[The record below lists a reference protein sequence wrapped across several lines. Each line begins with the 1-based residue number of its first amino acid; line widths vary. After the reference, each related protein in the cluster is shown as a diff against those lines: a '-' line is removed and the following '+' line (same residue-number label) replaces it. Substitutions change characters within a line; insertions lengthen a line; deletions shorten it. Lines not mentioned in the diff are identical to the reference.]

1 MNHALNHREAQKRA
15 LRISLLANGVL
26 LVVEVVT
33 GLALGSLALLADA
46 AHMMSDVAA
55 LGLALGAQ
63 RLLDVPASSRHT
75 YGLQR
80 AEVLAAQLNG
90 LVLLVAAGW
99 IVYEALGRLGDALGI
114 PTLHPCRSLAPS
126 PPPASASPSSA
137 SPSPSPLLSSLPR
150 SPPQIAGG
158 GLALVASL
166 GLIVN
171 LVSARLLFVARGD
184 SLNMRGAYL
193 HMLLDSLGS
202 IGALGAGLGAL
213 WWGAFWAD
221 PTISIA
227 IAALVLW
234 SAWQLLRDTTQI
246 LLEGAPRG
254 MDASEVA
261 AALAS
266 DAAVETIHHLH
277 LWNLAS
283 DVPALSAHVV
293 LVRAS
298 SLHDA
303 QIEGDRLKEM
313 LRERFGIAHS
323 TLELECHVCDP
334 VQERTP

>member
-1 MNHALNHREAQKRA
+1 VNHALNHREAQKRA

-99 IVYEALGRLGDALGI
+99 IVYEALGRLGDA
-114 PTLHPCRSLAPS
+114 PK
-126 PPPASASPSSA
+126 
-137 SPSPSPLLSSLPR
+137 
-150 SPPQIAGG
+150 IAGG

-213 WWGAFWAD
+213 WWDAFWAD

-254 MDASEVA
+254 MDATEVA

>member
-1 MNHALNHREAQKRA
+1 VNHAPNHREAQKRA

-26 LVVEVVT
+26 LIVEVVT

-99 IVYEALGRLGDALGI
+99 IVYEALGRLGDA
-114 PTLHPCRSLAPS
+114 PE
-126 PPPASASPSSA
+126 
-137 SPSPSPLLSSLPR
+137 
-150 SPPQIAGG
+150 IAGG

-234 SAWQLLRDTTQI
+234 SAWELLRDTTQI

>member
-1 MNHALNHREAQKRA
+1 MNHAPNHREAQKRA

-99 IVYEALGRLGDALGI
+99 IVYEALGRLGDA
-114 PTLHPCRSLAPS
+114 PE
-126 PPPASASPSSA
+126 
-137 SPSPSPLLSSLPR
+137 
-150 SPPQIAGG
+150 IAGG

-334 VQERTP
+334 VQERIP

>member
-1 MNHALNHREAQKRA
+1 MNHAHNHREAQKRA
-15 LRISLLANGVL
+15 LRTSFVANGVL
-26 LVVEVVT
+26 LIVEVAA

-46 AHMMSDVAA
+46 THMMSDVAA
-55 LGLALGAQ
+55 LGVALGAQ
-63 RLLDVPASSRHT
+63 RLLDMPASSRHT

-80 AEVLAAQLNG
+80 AEVLAAQFNG
-90 LVLLVAAGW
+90 LVLVVAAGW
-99 IVYEALGRLGDALGI
+99 IVYEAVDRLGDA
-114 PTLHPCRSLAPS
+114 PE
-126 PPPASASPSSA
+126 
-137 SPSPSPLLSSLPR
+137 
-150 SPPQIAGG
+150 IAGG

-171 LVSARLLFVARGD
+171 LASARLLFVARGD

-193 HMLLDSLGS
+193 HMMLDSLGS
-202 IGALGAGLGAL
+202 MGALGAGLGAL
-213 WWGAFWAD
+213 WWGAYWAD
-221 PTISIA
+221 PIISIA
-227 IAALVLW
+227 IAGLVLW
-234 SAWQLLRDTTQI
+234 SAWQLLRDTTQV

-261 AALAS
+261 GALAS

-293 LVRAS
+293 LVRAA

-303 QIEGDRLKEM
+303 QIEGERLKEM
-313 LRERFGIAHS
+313 LQERFGIAHS

-334 VQERTP
+334 VHEGTP

>member
-1 MNHALNHREAQKRA
+1 MNHAPNHREAQKRA

-26 LVVEVVT
+26 LVVEVVA

-99 IVYEALGRLGDALGI
+99 IVYEALGRLGDA
-114 PTLHPCRSLAPS
+114 PE
-126 PPPASASPSSA
+126 
-137 SPSPSPLLSSLPR
+137 
-150 SPPQIAGG
+150 IAGG

-334 VQERTP
+334 VQERIP

>member
-1 MNHALNHREAQKRA
+1 
-15 LRISLLANGVL
+15 VL
-26 LVVEVVT
+26 LIVEVVA

-55 LGLALGAQ
+55 LGVALGAQ

-90 LVLLVAAGW
+90 LVLVVAAGW
-99 IVYEALGRLGDALGI
+99 IVYEAVGRLGDA
-114 PTLHPCRSLAPS
+114 PE
-126 PPPASASPSSA
+126 
-137 SPSPSPLLSSLPR
+137 
-150 SPPQIAGG
+150 IAGG

-171 LVSARLLFVARGD
+171 LVSARLLFVVRGD

-193 HMLLDSLGS
+193 HMMLDSLGS

-213 WWGAFWAD
+213 WWGAYWAD
-221 PTISIA
+221 PIIA
-227 IAALVLW
+227 IAIAGLVLW
-234 SAWQLLRDTTQI
+234 SAWQLLRDTTQV

-261 AALAS
+261 DALAS

-283 DVPALSAHVV
+283 DVPALSAHIV

-303 QIEGDRLKEM
+303 QIEGERLKEM
-313 LRERFGIAHS
+313 LHERFGIAHS

-334 VQERTP
+334 VHERTP

>member
-1 MNHALNHREAQKRA
+1 VRPPIQLRAVPVNHAHNHREAQKRA
-15 LRISLLANGVL
+15 LRTSLVANGVL
-26 LVVEVVT
+26 LIVEVVA

-55 LGLALGAQ
+55 LGVALGAQ

-80 AEVLAAQLNG
+80 AEVLAAQFNG
-90 LVLLVAAGW
+90 LVLVVAAGW
-99 IVYEALGRLGDALGI
+99 IVYEAVGRLGDAPEI
-114 PTLHPCRSLAPS
+114 D
-126 PPPASASPSSA
+126 
-137 SPSPSPLLSSLPR
+137 
-150 SPPQIAGG
+150 GG

-171 LVSARLLFVARGD
+171 LVSARLLFVVRGD

-193 HMLLDSLGS
+193 HMMLDSVGS

-213 WWGAFWAD
+213 WWGAYWAD
-221 PTISIA
+221 PIIA
-227 IAALVLW
+227 IAIAGLVLW
-234 SAWQLLRDTTQI
+234 SAWQLLRDTTQV

-261 AALAS
+261 DALAS

-283 DVPALSAHVV
+283 DVPALSAHIV

-303 QIEGDRLKEM
+303 QIEGERLKEM
-313 LRERFGIAHS
+313 LHERFGIAHS

-334 VQERTP
+334 VHEGTT

>member
-1 MNHALNHREAQKRA
+1 VNHAHNHREAQKRA
-15 LRISLLANGVL
+15 LRTSFVANGVL
-26 LVVEVVT
+26 LIVEVAA

-46 AHMMSDVAA
+46 THMMSDVAA
-55 LGLALGAQ
+55 LGVALGAQ
-63 RLLDVPASSRHT
+63 RLLDMPASSRHT

-80 AEVLAAQLNG
+80 AEVLAAQFNG
-90 LVLLVAAGW
+90 LVLVVAAGW
-99 IVYEALGRLGDALGI
+99 IVYEAVDRLGDA
-114 PTLHPCRSLAPS
+114 PE
-126 PPPASASPSSA
+126 
-137 SPSPSPLLSSLPR
+137 
-150 SPPQIAGG
+150 IAGG

-171 LVSARLLFVARGD
+171 LASARLLFVARGD

-193 HMLLDSLGS
+193 HMMLDSLGS
-202 IGALGAGLGAL
+202 MGALGAGLGAL
-213 WWGAFWAD
+213 WWGAYWAD
-221 PTISIA
+221 PIISIA
-227 IAALVLW
+227 IAGLVLW
-234 SAWQLLRDTTQI
+234 SAWQLLRDTTQV

-261 AALAS
+261 DALAS

-293 LVRAS
+293 LVRAA

-303 QIEGDRLKEM
+303 QIEGERLKEM
-313 LRERFGIAHS
+313 LQERFGIAHS

-334 VQERTP
+334 VHEGTS

>member
-1 MNHALNHREAQKRA
+1 VNHAHNHREAQKRA
-15 LRISLLANGVL
+15 LRTSFVANGVL
-26 LVVEVVT
+26 LIVEVAA

-46 AHMMSDVAA
+46 THMMSDVAA
-55 LGLALGAQ
+55 LGVALGAQ
-63 RLLDVPASSRHT
+63 RLLDMPASSRHT

-80 AEVLAAQLNG
+80 AEVLAAQFNG
-90 LVLLVAAGW
+90 LVLVVAAGW
-99 IVYEALGRLGDALGI
+99 IVYEAVDRLGDA
-114 PTLHPCRSLAPS
+114 PE
-126 PPPASASPSSA
+126 
-137 SPSPSPLLSSLPR
+137 
-150 SPPQIAGG
+150 IAGG

-171 LVSARLLFVARGD
+171 LASARLLFVARGD

-193 HMLLDSLGS
+193 HMMLDSLGS
-202 IGALGAGLGAL
+202 MGALGAGLGAL
-213 WWGAFWAD
+213 WWGAYWAD
-221 PTISIA
+221 PIISIA
-227 IAALVLW
+227 IAGLVLW
-234 SAWQLLRDTTQI
+234 SAWQLLRDTTQV

-261 AALAS
+261 DALAS

-293 LVRAS
+293 LVRAA

-303 QIEGDRLKEM
+303 QIEGERLKEM
-313 LRERFGIAHS
+313 LQERFGIAHS

-334 VQERTP
+334 VHEGTP

>member
-1 MNHALNHREAQKRA
+1 VNHASNHREAQKRA
-15 LRISLLANGVL
+15 LRISLVANGVL
-26 LVVEVVT
+26 LIVEVVA

-55 LGLALGAQ
+55 LGVALGAQ
-63 RLLDVPASSRHT
+63 RLLDVPPSSRHT

-80 AEVLAAQLNG
+80 AEVLAAQVNG
-90 LVLLVAAGW
+90 LVLVVAAGW
-99 IVYEALGRLGDALGI
+99 IVYEALGRLGDA
-114 PTLHPCRSLAPS
+114 PE
-126 PPPASASPSSA
+126 
-137 SPSPSPLLSSLPR
+137 
-150 SPPQIAGG
+150 IAGG
-158 GLALVASL
+158 SLALVASL

-171 LVSARLLFVARGD
+171 LVSARLLYAARGD

-202 IGALGAGLGAL
+202 IGAVGAGLGAL

-227 IAALVLW
+227 IAALVLL

-334 VQERTP
+334 VHERTP

>member
-1 MNHALNHREAQKRA
+1 VNHAPNHREAQKRA

-26 LVVEVVT
+26 LIVEVVT

-99 IVYEALGRLGDALGI
+99 IVYEALGRLGDA
-114 PTLHPCRSLAPS
+114 PD
-126 PPPASASPSSA
+126 
-137 SPSPSPLLSSLPR
+137 
-150 SPPQIAGG
+150 IAGG

-313 LRERFGIAHS
+313 LHERFGIAHS

-334 VQERTP
+334 VQERIP

>member
-1 MNHALNHREAQKRA
+1 MNHAHNHREAQKRA
-15 LRISLLANGVL
+15 LRTSFVANGVL
-26 LVVEVVT
+26 LIVEVAA

-46 AHMMSDVAA
+46 THMMSDVAA
-55 LGLALGAQ
+55 LGVALGAQ
-63 RLLDVPASSRHT
+63 RLLDMPASSRHT

-80 AEVLAAQLNG
+80 AEVLAAQFNG
-90 LVLLVAAGW
+90 LVLVVAAGW
-99 IVYEALGRLGDALGI
+99 IVYEAVDRLGDA
-114 PTLHPCRSLAPS
+114 PE
-126 PPPASASPSSA
+126 
-137 SPSPSPLLSSLPR
+137 
-150 SPPQIAGG
+150 IAGG

-171 LVSARLLFVARGD
+171 LASARLLFVARGD

-193 HMLLDSLGS
+193 HMMLDSLGS
-202 IGALGAGLGAL
+202 MGALGAGLGAL
-213 WWGAFWAD
+213 WWGAYWAD
-221 PTISIA
+221 PIISIA
-227 IAALVLW
+227 IAGLVLW
-234 SAWQLLRDTTQI
+234 SAWQLLRDTTQV

-261 AALAS
+261 DALAS

-293 LVRAS
+293 LVRAA

-303 QIEGDRLKEM
+303 QIEGERLKEM
-313 LRERFGIAHS
+313 LQERFGIAHS

-334 VQERTP
+334 VHEGTS

>member
-1 MNHALNHREAQKRA
+1 VNHAPNHREAQKRA

-26 LVVEVVT
+26 LIVEVVT

-99 IVYEALGRLGDALGI
+99 IVYEALGRLGDA
-114 PTLHPCRSLAPS
+114 PE
-126 PPPASASPSSA
+126 
-137 SPSPSPLLSSLPR
+137 
-150 SPPQIAGG
+150 IAGG

-234 SAWQLLRDTTQI
+234 SAWELLRDTTQI

-334 VQERTP
+334 AQERTP